1 MSKWATGFL
10 ALCLMSGMLHVALI
24 EDTLVTAPL
33 VVCAVSGILF
43 MLALIAGRKI
53 KFDPVLR

>member
-10 ALCLMSGMLHVALI
+10 ALSILSGLLHVVLTKEA
-24 EDTLVTAPL
+24 LVTAPL
-33 VVCAVSGILF
+33 VVCAASGILF
-43 MLALIAGRKI
+43 LLALAAGRKI

>member
-1 MSKWATGFL
+1 MSTWAIGFL

-43 MLALIAGRKI
+43 LLALIAGRKI

>member
-1 MSKWATGFL
+1 
-10 ALCLMSGMLHVALI
+10 MSGMLHVALI

-43 MLALIAGRKI
+43 LLALIAGRKI